1 MTGRA
6 VRVHTGGVELPTTPD
21 HELRLTLDAWYAEAS
36 ARWRAAM
43 HAAAL
48 APEPLVRA
56 LCRTLAAR
64 ASAECGL
71 VARVLDAA
79 AALAKP
85 ADAARWLPPEGGR
98 FY

>member
-1 MTGRA
+1 M
-6 VRVHTGGVELPTTPD
+6 HTGGVDTSWGQGPPD

-43 HAAAL
+43 HAAVL
-48 APEPLVRA
+48 TPEPVAR
-56 LCRTLAAR
+56 RWWRELAGR
-64 ASAECGL
+64 ASRECGL

-85 ADAARWLPPEGGR
+85 AGAARWQPPEGGR